1 MARSPAPRRRPR
13 PARPDT
19 RAWVRLLV
27 WWQFPRALGAGP
39 HRHARTRRRQRG
51 GRGCSYAYRA
61 TTCPRPG
68 STRPRP
74 GRPRPARPQPAP
86 GLEHRPPAPGGRQGA
101 STHGP
106 HRQSH
111 ARPPSPPLHRRVR
124 HAQLPSR
131 RGRRPAIRNQLH
143 RPQAHLIS
151 DPHPTRHIDHSSE
164 PVMVQPP
171 PDTTQFQ
178 PSFSSA
184 KCTSRRQSAH
194 LECKVHI
201 SATRPVRPGDVGD
214 VGAVGGGRRRA
225 PAPTLTRPR
234 APPTRSAGPGGPAP
248 RPPAP
253 SPCAGPAGSGRPR
266 PPPARVPPRARP

>member
-1 MARSPAPRRRPR
+1 MAARRPR
-13 PARPDT
+13 A
-19 RAWVRLLV
+19 
-27 WWQFPRALGAGP
+27 ALGARP

-131 RGRRPAIRNQLH
+131 RPRRPAIRNQLH

-184 KCTSRRQSAH
+184 KCTSRR
-194 LECKVHI
+194 
-201 SATRPVRPGDVGD
+201 
-214 VGAVGGGRRRA
+214 GR
-225 PAPTLTRPR
+225 
-234 APPTRSAGPGGPAP
+234 
-248 RPPAP
+248 
-253 SPCAGPAGSGRPR
+253 GRPR
-266 PPPARVPPRARP
+266 PSAAAGPGPPLGRGRPRPSHARQPRPAPAQWAAKAMISASTSARVAGSLWTSWRTPVYTRVRMSRRPASHRPLATR